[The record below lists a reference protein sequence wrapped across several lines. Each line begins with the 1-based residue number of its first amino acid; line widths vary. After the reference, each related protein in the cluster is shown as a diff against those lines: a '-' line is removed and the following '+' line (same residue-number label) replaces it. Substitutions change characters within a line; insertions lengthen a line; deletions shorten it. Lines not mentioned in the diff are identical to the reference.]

1 LISDFLDHINK
12 LACFSRRDPR
22 EVKPAFFDAHIL
34 NKVLEQGEFSSGIVI
49 TFQVMAVTRVS
60 SGNPDSISTLPESCQ
75 EKLGIHP
82 TGTWDPN
89 GSDVRGILQPAH
101 PGKICCPVRAPIAEE
116 GNYFRLPVALSD
128 ICHIVDLTHM

>member
-22 EVKPAFFDAHIL
+22 EVKSAFFDAHVL
-34 NKVLEQGEFSSGIVI
+34 NKVLEQGEFSSSIVI
-49 TFQVMAVTRVS
+49 TFQVMAVTWVS
-60 SGNPDSISTLPESCQ
+60 SRNPDSISTLPESCQ

-101 PGKICCPVRAPIAEE
+101 PGKICCPVGAPIAEE
-116 GNYFRLPVALSD
+116 GNYLGLPAISLDLFHLS
-128 ICHIVDLTHM
+128 IPGLL

>member
-1 LISDFLDHINK
+1 MKS
-12 LACFSRRDPR
+12 
-22 EVKPAFFDAHIL
+22 AFFDAHVL

-49 TFQVMAVTRVS
+49 TFQVMAVTWVS
-60 SGNPDSISTLPESCQ
+60 SRNPDSISTLPESCQ

-101 PGKICCPVRAPIAEE
+101 PGKICCPVGAPIAEE
-116 GNYFRLPVALSD
+116 GNYLGLPAISLDLFHLS
-128 ICHIVDLTHM
+128 IPGLL